1 MKQPSLT
8 VSPRSESGRR
18 SSRSLRTNGRIPV
31 VLYGKHT
38 EPQNLSVE
46 TPEFSR
52 LMKQVAGSTAIIELN
67 EKGAKK
73 RLSIIKEVQKNS
85 ITDQILHVDFHEVSA
100 GESITTDITV
110 HVVGEAVGVRVDGSS
125 LDIVSHTIQ
134 VRCLPKDLPGMIEV
148 DVTELETGQAIH
160 VRDLVE
166 IKGVEFLDDEEKSIV
181 SCLAERLEA
190 EEPEAEEG
198 EAVEGEETAEGEA
211 ADASS
216 DGTESSDGGDA
227 SSKK

>member
-8 VSPRSESGRR
+8 VSPRAESGRR
-18 SSRSLRTNGRIPV
+18 SSRLLRTNGRIPV

-38 EPQNLSVE
+38 EPQNLSIE

-52 LMKQVAGSTAIIELN
+52 LMKQVAGSTTIIELK

-110 HVVGEAVGVRVDGSS
+110 HIVGEAVGVKVDGSS
-125 LDIVSHTIQ
+125 LDIISHTVQ

-166 IKGVEFLDDEEKSIV
+166 IKGVEFLDDEDKSIV
-181 SCLAERLEA
+181 SCVAERVEIEE
-190 EEPEAEEG
+190 EEPEEG
-198 EAVEGEETAEGEA
+198 EAVEGEETPEGEA
-211 ADASS
+211 EASS
-216 DGTESSDGGDA
+216 EGTESSDGDA
-227 SSKK
+227 SSEK

>member
-1 MKQPSLT
+1 
-8 VSPRSESGRR
+8 
-18 SSRSLRTNGRIPV
+18 
-31 VLYGKHT
+31 
-38 EPQNLSVE
+38 
-46 TPEFSR
+46 
-52 LMKQVAGSTAIIELN
+52 MKQVAGSTTIIELN

-110 HVVGEAVGVRVDGSS
+110 HIVGESVGVKEDGSS
-125 LDIVSHTIQ
+125 LDIISHTIQ

-181 SCLAERLEA
+181 SCVAERLEA

-198 EAVEGEETAEGEA
+198 EAVEGEETAEGDA

-216 DGTESSDGGDA
+216 EGAESSDGGDT
-227 SSKK
+227 SSEK